1 MIDWLTALAAT
12 TINTLINDMQYPHG
26 LLFNSYQDYPIM
38 NNIDEQIDI
47 DVPSN
52 TYESDL
58 GI

>member
-1 MIDWLTALAAT
+1 
-12 TINTLINDMQYPHG
+12 MQYPHG
-26 LLFNSYQDYPIM
+26 RLFNSYQDYPIM

-58 GI
+58 EILPFFIYNIYSIN